1 MRTEDRVHA
10 FLALSKF
17 TGVDV
22 TSRFLRETDEHYPQA
37 GIPRVHNL
45 IEGIYKP
52 ASDRYAFCI
61 WSRSASGAAREIY
74 PDVFQPQA
82 DGSWTMLYAAKEGSL
97 DSAPNRSL
105 LACLKDKIPVLVIV
119 TSRAHPHPEG
129 ARYRILGPAI
139 VEDFDAAS
147 RRFQLRGCSAII
159 SQQMEKHKSAY
170 EVALYAL
177 RNCLI
182 MPFQM
187 REERSKYQA
196 NKEAREKAF
205 RAIILEEYRS
215 QCAVCQSKF
224 LLRQNVDE
232 PIIEAEAAHIIP
244 VKDRGPDDPRNGL
257 SFCRRHHWAFDM
269 GLFTITD
276 SRSVKISPAVL
287 RAERRRFDLE
297 EYEGEAL
304 IGPASEPCRPAEEA
318 LHWHQNRI
326 YRRA

>member
-1 MRTEDRVHA
+1 MKTEDRIQAV
-10 FLALSKF
+10 LALSKF

-22 TSRFLRETDEHYPQA
+22 TSRFLKETDEHFPQA

-61 WSRSASGAAREIY
+61 WSRSAAGAAREIY
-74 PDVFQPQA
+74 PDVFQPQK

-105 LACLKDKIPVLVIV
+105 VACLKDKVPVLVIV

-139 VEDFDAAS
+139 IEDFDASS
-147 RRFQLRGCSAII
+147 RRFKLRGCSGFIY
-159 SQQMEKHKSAY
+159 QQMEKYKSAY
-170 EVALYAL
+170 EVALYEI

-182 MPFQM
+182 MPFQI
-187 REERSKYQA
+187 REDRFKYQT
-196 NKEAREKAF
+196 NKDAREKAF
-205 RAIILEEYRS
+205 RSIILEEYRC

-224 LLRQNVDE
+224 LLRQKGDE
-232 PIIEAEAAHIIP
+232 AIIEAQAAHIIP
-244 VKDRGPDDPRNGL
+244 VQDLGPDDPRNGL
-257 SFCRRHHWAFDM
+257 SFCRRHHWAFDQ

-276 SRSVKISPAVL
+276 SRAVKVSPCVL

-297 EYEGEAL
+297 EYDGEPL
-304 IGPASEPCRPAEEA
+304 IGPASEACRPAEEA
-318 LHWHQNRI
+318 LHWHQNKI
-326 YRRA
+326 FRRT